1 MIPRPLRST
10 RTDPLFPYT
19 TLFRSPVRRP
29 RNSAPRRE
37 VVPADRYGNRS
48 MQDILRSPDGAA
60 GMDWSAM
67 AGLVDD
73 RLRSFPE
80 ADYAR
85 AARSGRRLR
94 QKHNLAVIQ
103 KPTDQRFL
111 VKNHTTP
118 HTEEVIAAAD

>member
-94 QKHNLAVIQ
+94 QQHNLAVIQ
-103 KPTDQRFL
+103 KPTDERFL
-111 VKNHTTP
+111 VKNKDPQQIGRAH
-118 HTEEVIAAAD
+118 V

>member
-1 MIPRPLRST
+1 
-10 RTDPLFPYT
+10 
-19 TLFRSPVRRP
+19 
-29 RNSAPRRE
+29 
-37 VVPADRYGNRS
+37 

-94 QKHNLAVIQ
+94 QQHNLAVIQ
-103 KPTDQRFL
+103 KPTDERFL
-111 VKNHTTP
+111 VQNKDPQHL
-118 HTEEVIAAAD
+118 EAVLAAARNEANRPTQRGAPGSPLAPRGRCPHAQ